1 MASPFELARRHQLSR
16 IRIATD
22 AVQRAARSWRTAD
35 LDYLDV
41 SWGVIAPAL
50 VDQVSEAQRVAATQS
65 DVFVDAAVAAQGGS
79 AGTVTVNPDAFT
91 GVMVDGRE
99 IGPAMYGAVTTTK
112 TLIGRGLTE
121 SRAFEAGA
129 AFLATIVQSAIADA
143 GRQSD
148 RVSMIGKQVTRYV
161 RVISPGACS
170 RCAILAGTDSAAKAF
185 DRHPNCHC
193 TACPLTEWDSPVP
206 EGFFRSADDY
216 FESLSPAEQD
226 RVFTNAGA
234 EAIRHGADIQNV
246 VNARR
251 NAVGPGGLTEAR
263 SGLKAPLGY
272 DANGDRIRV
281 FATSEGTT
289 IRGAYGRA
297 EYRRRQEMT
306 KQAGDRYRRTTNLR
320 LMPETIVQM
329 ADGDA
334 DKLRRLLKQYAY
346 IN

>member
-1 MASPFELARRHQLSR
+1 MPSPFDLARSHQRRRMRL
-16 IRIATD
+16 AFDT
-22 AVQRAARSWRTAD
+22 VERAAGSWRTAD
-35 LDYLDV
+35 LDYLDI
-41 SWGVIAPAL
+41 SWAIIAPVL
-50 VDQVSEAQRVAATQS
+50 VDQVAEAQRVAASQS
-65 DVFVDAAVAAQGGS
+65 DAFIDEAVAAQDGA
-79 AGTVTVNPDAFT
+79 AGAATVNPDAFT

-99 IGPAMYGAVTTTK
+99 IGPAMYGAVAHTK
-112 TLIGRGLTE
+112 TLIGRGLAP

-148 RVSMIGKQVTRYV
+148 RVAMIGKQVTRYV

-170 RCAILAGTDSAAKAF
+170 RCAILAGTASAEKAF
-185 DRHPNCHC
+185 ARHPNCHC
-193 TACPLTEWDSPVP
+193 TACPLPEWDSPVP
-206 EGFFRSADDY
+206 DGFFRSADDY
-216 FESLSPAEQD
+216 FESLSPAEQN

-234 EAIRHGADIQNV
+234 EAIRQGADIQNV

-251 NAVGPGGLTEAR
+251 NAVGPGGLTEVR

-297 EYRRRQEMT
+297 EYRRQQELK
-306 KQAGDRYRRTTNLR
+306 KQPGDRYRRTTNLR

-329 ADGDA
+329 AGGDA
-334 DKLRRLLKQYAY
+334 EKLRRLLKQYAY